1 MENDVNLVNV
11 LYNINLILVYY
22 NTLTTIK
29 AQYSTFWL
37 LDPDKPQ
44 EEKNHT
50 SEKNYSTKD
59 TGKVE
64 IVSALYTQNNFEK

>member
-1 MENDVNLVNV
+1 MSVSV

-22 NTLTTIK
+22 NKLTTIK
-29 AQYSTFWL
+29 AQYSIFWRL
-37 LDPDKPQ
+37 NPDKPQ

-50 SEKNYSTKD
+50 SEKNYSTKN

-64 IVSALYTQNNFEK
+64 IVSAVYTQNNFEK